1 MIAILVSFAYTL
13 IKAIL
18 YRHLSCFG
26 TVLQFNILFLPGRV
40 SFPPVHVAV
49 ALTIV
54 MLGLLSL
61 PGTLKHFFEE
71 ASLEELETAHKKM
84 YIIVLQFCIYY
95 YISTLSFKS

>member
-18 YRHLSCFG
+18 YRHLCFG

-61 PGTLKHFFEE
+61 PGTLKHFFLE
-71 ASLEELETAHKKM
+71 ASLEELETVHKKI
-84 YIIVLQFCIYY
+84 YIMTLQCL
-95 YISTLSFKS
+95 YIFILSFKA